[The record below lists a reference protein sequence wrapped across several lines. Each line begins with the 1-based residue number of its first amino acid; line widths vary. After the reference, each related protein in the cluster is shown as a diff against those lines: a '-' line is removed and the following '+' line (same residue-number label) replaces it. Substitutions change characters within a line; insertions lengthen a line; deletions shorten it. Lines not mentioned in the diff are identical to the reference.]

1 MATQPSQ
8 NHTRWEVITQEDPET
23 GDVIIPVPVALLQK
37 LGWKE
42 GDNVEIDVDENG
54 QLFLKKAD
62 K

>member
-1 MATQPSQ
+1 MTSQ
-8 NHTRWEVITQEDPET
+8 NHTRWEVITQEDPKT

-42 GDNVEIDVDENG
+42 GDDVEINVDENG
-54 QLFLKKAD
+54 QLFLTKAN